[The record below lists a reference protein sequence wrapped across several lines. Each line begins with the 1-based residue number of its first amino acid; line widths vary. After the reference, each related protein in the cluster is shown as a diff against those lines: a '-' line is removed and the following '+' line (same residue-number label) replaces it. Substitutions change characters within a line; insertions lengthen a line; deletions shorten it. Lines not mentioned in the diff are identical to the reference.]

1 MRAKIRRYDYEGK
14 STVRTL
20 THMNSYNRERMPA
33 DMAALNR
40 LTAIPNIASLTDVAL
55 AGYTRFQIGGP
66 AAVFCDTSSAE
77 ALTAA
82 LNVVAKLAVPRIV
95 IGGGT
100 NLVVS
105 DAGFDGAVLRYTGS
119 RIRREGSMLR
129 VESGAVLQDV
139 VDFSIAHGL
148 KGLETLTGI
157 PGYLGGAVYGNAGAY
172 GHSMQELVVA
182 VEATDGETVRTFP
195 NDECGFR
202 YRESLF
208 KERKEWTILRADLQF
223 GEHDPAALAK
233 TAVDIRTIRDA
244 KYPPT
249 MRCAGSI
256 FKNVFLADLPKP
268 VEHQI
273 PPNLVRDG
281 KVPSAWFLEQAGAKG
296 MRRGDIQVAA
306 YHANLIYNDGAGTA
320 ADLVY
325 IIEEL
330 KRRVRDRFAFDLAE
344 EVQYVGFEYAAAPLS
359 RFRRSKQPADPN
371 SFAL

>member
-1 MRAKIRRYDYEGK
+1 
-14 STVRTL
+14 
-20 THMNSYNRERMPA
+20 MPA
-33 DMAALNR
+33 RMAVLNR
-40 LTAIPNIASLTDVAL
+40 LAAIPNLTVLTDVAL

-66 AAVFCDTSSAE
+66 AALFCDTSSAE
-77 ALTAA
+77 ALRAA
-82 LNVVAKLAVPRIV
+82 LNVISGVALPRIV

-119 RIRREGSMLR
+119 RIRQEGSVLR

-139 VDFSIAHGL
+139 VDFSVGRGL
-148 KGLETLTGI
+148 KGLQTLTGI

-172 GHSMQELVVA
+172 GHSMQELVVR
-182 VEATDGETVRTFP
+182 VEATDGETVRTFR

-208 KERKEWTILRADLQF
+208 KERKEWTILSADLEF
-223 GEHDPAALAK
+223 GEDDPPALAK
-233 TAVDIRTIRDA
+233 IATDIRTIRDA

-256 FKNVFLADLPKP
+256 FKNVFFADLPKP
-268 VEHQI
+268 VQEQI

-296 MRRGDIQVAA
+296 MRRGDIQVAT
-306 YHANLIYNDGAGTA
+306 YHANLIYNDGAGRA
-320 ADLVY
+320 ADLVS

-330 KRRVRDRFAFDLAE
+330 KQRVRDRFAFDLEE
-344 EVQYVGFEYAAAPLS
+344 EVQYVGFEYAAARVL
-359 RFRRSKQPADPN
+359 R
-371 SFAL
+371 L